1 MSKFNS
7 EDFWL
12 IVLAG
17 KVLLTIAA
25 FLPTVFGII
34 ILCKYRKYREFGIS
48 LILSGLIGVY
58 TEIGRY
64 FILSRGEEFVART
77 LSYVSIVAA
86 LMSFV
91 SMILIFLYA
100 KRNYESKGLPVVIA
114 VPLGWTFLTT
124 LIRMLVLN
132 KMNFRG
138 DFSSMNRFLLG
149 MSFVGSLASIAIMIF
164 IAVVYFKNKGK
175 ETYASRLWVFI
186 MIIAI
191 ISAAGSLASASNIG
205 IAGSIVN
212 LLSYGG
218 RWALAIY
225 IMVAGHKERKE
236 IA

>member
-1 MSKFNS
+1 
-7 EDFWL
+7 
-12 IVLAG
+12 
-17 KVLLTIAA
+17 
-25 FLPTVFGII
+25 
-34 ILCKYRKYREFGIS
+34 
-48 LILSGLIGVY
+48 
-58 TEIGRY
+58 
-64 FILSRGEEFVART
+64 VART